1 MGTGT
6 VNNPTII
13 PLVISCTSGRVPFA
27 AGKTEIV
34 VKIIV
39 VVVNIVTSVLG
50 TLANG
55 IVMTAYY
62 RNRRLKTIQNTIFLL
77 LAATDISITAVV
89 QPIYVVA
96 TLRGLMEKRDCLV
109 WEIVTVSSWLFL
121 GLSMA
126 TINILSWQSYITLA
140 YPYRSQVIITKHR
153 LKIAVVLTWFLTT
166 AAVLKSTFLHYMS
179 FASYLGAG
187 VIFLTMISVFFTW
200 VSTYRIVARQRRVI
214 QANQTPATQKFVARK
229 KLRILRSTI
238 TALLV
243 TTGLFACYTP
253 GFLLAFYTIS
263 SWDIEH
269 KILLLLQ
276 LGSSLFMY
284 LSSFLNPC
292 LVFWRSSGFR
302 QAARNILFRKQT

>member
-1 MGTGT
+1 MGTDT

-13 PLVISCTSGRVPFA
+13 PLVISCTSGKVPFDA
-27 AGKTEIV
+27 DKTEIV

-55 IVMTAYY
+55 IMTAYY
-62 RNRRLKTIQNTIFLL
+62 RNRRLRTIQNTIFLL

-126 TINILSWQSYITLA
+126 TINILSWQSYITFA

-153 LKIAVVLTWFLTT
+153 LKIAVVLTWFLMT
-166 AAVLKSTFLHYMS
+166 AAVLKSTLLHYMS
-179 FASYLGAG
+179 FASHLGAG

-200 VSTYRIVARQRRVI
+200 VSTYRIVA
-214 QANQTPATQKFVARK
+214 
-229 KLRILRSTI
+229 
-238 TALLV
+238 
-243 TTGLFACYTP
+243 
-253 GFLLAFYTIS
+253 
-263 SWDIEH
+263 
-269 KILLLLQ
+269 
-276 LGSSLFMY
+276 
-284 LSSFLNPC
+284 
-292 LVFWRSSGFR
+292 
-302 QAARNILFRKQT
+302 